1 MILQTSIDNQ
11 LPPWMV
17 SAGAVLILIML
28 AGVALTI
35 GRDIYNICL
44 RWNACTRSENCARGS
59 NVPTP
64 TKIPEMPAK
73 VKLKLV
79 RHTGVDLEE
88 ITLKGRKNDC
98 TAGDRLEDDDTGQRN
113 NGR

>member
-1 MILQTSIDNQ
+1 MIVQTSLDNQ

-28 AGVALTI
+28 AGVVLTI
-35 GRDIYNICL
+35 GRDIYNMRLKWVACTAQ
-44 RWNACTRSENCARGS
+44 NCTRSS

-64 TKIPEMPAK
+64 TEMPKMPAK
-73 VKLKLV
+73 TKLKLV

-88 ITLKGRKNDC
+88 ITLKGRKEDDR
-98 TAGDRLEDDDTGQRN
+98 TAGDRLEDDDPGQRDN
-113 NGR
+113 

>member
-28 AGVALTI
+28 AGVIMTI
-35 GRDIYNICL
+35 GRDIYNMRL
-44 RWNACTRSENCARGS
+44 KWSACTARNCARGS
-59 NVPTP
+59 NMPTL
-64 TKIPEMPAK
+64 TEITEIPAK
-73 VKLKLV
+73 TKLKLV

>member
-1 MILQTSIDNQ
+1 MIVQTSLDNQ

-28 AGVALTI
+28 AGVVLTI
-35 GRDIYNICL
+35 GRDIYNMRL
-44 RWNACTRSENCARGS
+44 KWHACTARNCARGS

-64 TKIPEMPAK
+64 TKIPEIPAK
-73 VKLKLV
+73 TKLKLV

-98 TAGDRLEDDDTGQRN
+98 TAGDRLEDDDPGREH
-113 NGR
+113 NGH

>member
-17 SAGAVLILIML
+17 SAGAVLIML
-28 AGVALTI
+28 AGVVLTI

-44 RWNACTRSENCARGS
+44 GWNSCTRSENCARGS

-64 TKIPEMPAK
+64 TKIPKMPAK
-73 VKLKLV
+73 VNLKLV

-88 ITLKGRKNDC
+88 ITLKGRKENDR